1 MSQLPVNPQEPQ
13 YDSDTFARQHPVL
26 VTLRYTVFRA
36 MLLMASGG
44 VFYLIGLRDLVL
56 LMAAFIT
63 SGAVSL
69 FLLNRQR
76 SVMSVGVS
84 SVFSRI
90 NKKIETSK
98 SAEDVD

>member
-1 MSQLPVNPQEPQ
+1 MSQLPDN
-13 YDSDTFARQHPVL
+13 SDEQQNDPNSFARKHPVL

-36 MLLMASGG
+36 MLLMAAGG
-44 VFYLIGLRDLVL
+44 VFYLLGLRDLVL

-76 SVMSVGVS
+76 SNMSVGVS
-84 SVFSRI
+84 SVFSRM

-98 SAEDVD
+98 SAEDFD

>member
-1 MSQLPVNPQEPQ
+1 MSQQSENSQDPQ

-36 MLLMASGG
+36 MLLMAFGG
-44 VFYLIGLRDLVL
+44 AFYLLGLRELVL
-56 LMAAFIT
+56 LMASFIA

-84 SVFSRI
+84 SVFSRM

-98 SAEDVD
+98 SAEDFD

>member
-1 MSQLPVNPQEPQ
+1 MSEQNENGSQQAPDMNE
-13 YDSDTFARQHPVL
+13 FAQQHPLL

-36 MLLMASGG
+36 MLLIAFGV
-44 VFYLIGLRDLVL
+44 VFYLIGLRDLIL
-56 LMAAFIT
+56 LMAAFVA

-76 SVMSVGVS
+76 AVMSVGVS
-84 SVFSRI
+84 SVFTKV
-90 NKKIETSK
+90 NKKIENSK

>member
-1 MSQLPVNPQEPQ
+1 MSQQSDNSQEPQ
-13 YDSDTFARQHPVL
+13 FDSNTFARQHPVL

-36 MLLMASGG
+36 LLLMASGG
-44 VFYLIGLRDLVL
+44 IFYLVGLRDLVL
-56 LMAAFIT
+56 LMAAFIA
-63 SGAVSL
+63 SGAASL

-84 SVFSRI
+84 SVFSRM

-98 SAEDVD
+98 SAEDFD